1 MPASERPRDRRPTV
15 GLPGPACAIV
25 PDVANDRW
33 TGLTSAEAASRLAI
47 DGPNSIASA
56 ERRTIL
62 RVVVE
67 VVREP
72 MMLLLL
78 AAGGLYVGFGD
89 LREALT
95 LLGFV
100 VIVMTIT
107 IVQEGRTERALDALR
122 ELSSPRAQVLR
133 DGAVITVP
141 GRDLVRGDVIRVGE
155 GDRVAADAVLRDG
168 TALSVD
174 ESLLTG
180 ESVPVSKI
188 ADAGTVALAAPG
200 GDGTPALFA
209 GTSIV
214 AGRGVAEVL
223 ATGPRSRL
231 GRIGT
236 SLREVEPTRTPLQ
249 REIGT
254 LVRRL
259 AIAGGG
265 LSLVLIGV
273 RAVLGAGW
281 RDALLSGITLAMALL
296 PEELPVVM
304 TVFLAV
310 GAWRISRRGV
320 LTRRVS
326 AVETLGAV
334 HVLCTD
340 KTGTLTQNRMT
351 IERLV
356 TADLDLTVAP
366 DGELPEEVHAL
377 VEVGILACPRD
388 PFDPMEKAFW
398 ALARRTL
405 GDSEHL
411 HPDWKPVREYP
422 LRPGLLAVTR
432 VWRAGDAPGLVVAT
446 KGAPEAVFDL
456 CHLDAEATARWQAR
470 VAGLAREGLR
480 VLAVARSP
488 QLPVESP
495 ADPHDVPF
503 EMFGLIGLADPLR
516 PDVPAAVASCRRAGI
531 RVVMITGDHPDTAR
545 AIARRAGI
553 EADDIATGPEL
564 EALDDDGLGARLV
577 TCAVIARAVPT
588 LKLRVIR
595 ALQRRALV
603 VGMTGDG
610 VNDAPALRAADI
622 GVAMGARGTDVAREA
637 AALVLVDDDF
647 AGIVAAVRTGRRV
660 YDNIRAAVGYIVAV
674 HLPIAG
680 VALVPPLLGWPVI
693 LGPAHVLFLEL
704 IIDPACSMVFE
715 AEPEDEGVMERAPRS
730 PRARLFDGTAIAWS
744 VAQGL
749 VALGAALA
757 VIGWARHAGLAD
769 GAARSAGFTTLIA
782 GNLATLLASRST
794 RLPFWR
800 TVRRP
805 NRTLWILLAGTV
817 TVLALVLALQ
827 PLRGLFGLAALDAA
841 ALGVAIAAGLGPVL
855 ALDLAKRDRRAAV
868 DGDGGRVAQ

>member
-1 MPASERPRDRRPTV
+1 MVPPVTPA
-15 GLPGPACAIV
+15 
-25 PDVANDRW
+25 RW
-33 TGLTSAEAASRLAI
+33 TGLSSTAAATRLAA
-47 DGPNSIASA
+47 DGPNTIASA
-56 ERRTIL
+56 ERRTL
-62 RVVVE
+62 PRVVLDVL
-67 VVREP
+67 REP

-78 AAGGLYVGFGD
+78 AAGGLYVAFGD
-89 LREALT
+89 IQEALT

-100 VIVMTIT
+100 AIVMTIT

-133 DGAVITVP
+133 DGVVVTLP
-141 GRDLVRGDVIRVGE
+141 GRDLVRGDVIRVAE
-155 GDRVAADAVLRDG
+155 GDRVPADAALRDG

-180 ESVPVSKI
+180 ESVPVSKFP
-188 ADAGTVALAAPG
+188 DAGVSALAAPG
-200 GDGTPALFA
+200 GDGTAALFA
-209 GTSIV
+209 GTAIV
-214 AGRGVAEVL
+214 AGRGIAEVL
-223 ATGPRSRL
+223 ATGPRSQL

-236 SLREVEPTRTPLQ
+236 SLREVETRRTPLQ
-249 REIGT
+249 REIGG

-259 AIAGGG
+259 AIAGVA
-265 LSLVLIGV
+265 LSLALVAV
-273 RAVLGAGW
+273 RAALGAGW

-296 PEELPVVM
+296 PEELPVVL
-304 TVFLAV
+304 TVFLAL
-310 GAWRISRRGV
+310 GARRISQRGV

-340 KTGTLTQNRMT
+340 KTGTLTQNRMS

-356 TADLDLTVAP
+356 TDDADVTVSE
-366 DGELPEEVHAL
+366 DGRELPEAVHEL
-377 VEVGILACPRD
+377 VEVGVLACPRD

-405 GDSEHL
+405 GDTEHL
-411 HPDWKPVREYP
+411 HPDWQPVREYP

-432 VWRAGDAPGLVVAT
+432 TWRAGDAPGLMIAT

-456 CHLDAEATARWQAR
+456 CHLEPATAARWQER
-470 VAGLAREGLR
+470 VTALARHGLR

-503 EMFGLIGLADPLR
+503 EIAGLIGLADPLR

-553 EADDIATGPEL
+553 DADAIATGPEL
-564 EALDDDGLGARLV
+564 EALDDDALGDRLA

-588 LKLRVIR
+588 LKLRIIR
-595 ALQRRALV
+595 ALQRRQLV

-674 HLPIAG
+674 HMPIAG
-680 VALVPPLLGWPVI
+680 LALLPPLLGWPAI

-704 IIDPACSMVFE
+704 VIDPACSIVFE
-715 AEPEDEGVMERAPRS
+715 AEPEQRDVMERPPRS
-730 PRARLFDGTAIAWS
+730 QRARLFDRRAVAWG
-744 VAQGL
+744 VGQGL
-749 VALGAALA
+749 VVLAAALA
-757 VIGWARHAGLAD
+757 VVWWTQRAGLSA
-769 GAARSAGFTTLIA
+769 GAARSAGFSTLVV
-782 GNLATLLASRST
+782 GNLAVLLASRSPT
-794 RLPFWR
+794 APFWR

-805 NRTLWILLAGTV
+805 NRALWILLAATTAV
-817 TVLALVLALQ
+817 LVLILSLP
-827 PLRGLFGLAALDAA
+827 PLRGLFAFAPPGAA
-841 ALGVAIAAGLGPVL
+841 ALAIAAAAGLLPVL
-855 ALDLAKRDRRAAV
+855 ALDAATRR
-868 DGDGGRVAQ
+868 GR